1 MEFTP
6 GIQEL
11 LLFLRQNDFDII
23 IASDSNS
30 LFIQWILEKHNI

>member
-1 MEFTP
+1 MDFTP
-6 GIQEL
+6 GIQDL
-11 LLFLRQNDFDII
+11 LLFLKQHNVDII